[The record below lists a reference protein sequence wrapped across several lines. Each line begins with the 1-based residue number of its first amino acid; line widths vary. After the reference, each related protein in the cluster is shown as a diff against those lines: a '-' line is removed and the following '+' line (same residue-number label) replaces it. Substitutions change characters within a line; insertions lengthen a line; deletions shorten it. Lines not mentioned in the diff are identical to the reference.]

1 MILPNKSISG
11 SVCLIAK
18 CVGQYFDIGLL
29 QDIGRRARLSPPPAS
44 CDAIL
49 TRIILLSVCWE
60 ADWGNAATKGDRG
73 AQSQHGNVVMTDMV
87 ADHVLWKGGDFRYG
101 HPVRLRGGSVVLPK
115 GYFENGQ
122 RSELSIFDNTVG
134 CSEDMLT
141 RDEGASAQSSILDV
155 H

>member
-1 MILPNKSISG
+1 MAPYASLLNVLVNILTS
-11 SVCLIAK
+11 
-18 CVGQYFDIGLL
+18 
-29 QDIGRRARLSPPPAS
+29 ARLSPTPAS

-49 TRIILLSVCWE
+49 TRIILLSFCWE
-60 ADWGNAATKGDRG
+60 TDRGNAATKGDRG

-101 HPVRLRGGSVVLPK
+101 HPVRLGGCSVVLPQ
-115 GYFENGQ
+115 GYCENGQ
-122 RSELSIFDNTVG
+122 RSELSVFNNTVG

-141 RDEGASAQSSILDV
+141 RDEGTSAKSSILDV